1 MHPASFSDRNNPQRT
16 PEGTPPVVSHQWPRG
31 AAYLSMPGDVGN
43 MKATETKPSE
53 NLNIVI
59 VGHVDHGKSTLL
71 GRLYADTGS
80 LPDGK
85 LEKVQA
91 ICKQQG
97 KEFEYAFLFDAFLEE
112 QEQGITIDTART
124 FFMWKGRQY
133 IIIDAPGHK
142 EFLKNMISGAARAEA
157 ALLLI
162 DALEGVKEQSKKH
175 GYLLSL
181 LGVRQFAV
189 VVNKM
194 DLVGYRQD
202 VFDGIEKEYR
212 EFLGQ
217 FKAVPAQF
225 IPVSA
230 KLGDN
235 IANRSQAMSW
245 YSGPTVLDTLS
256 AFQKETAR
264 SEQPLRLS
272 VQDVYKFD
280 ARRIITGRI
289 TAGRLKVGDHLVFSP
304 SNKRANIRTV
314 EAFNIEP
321 QPTEGQAG
329 QSIGITLDEQIFVE
343 RGEIASHQEHLPS
356 VSTAFRANLFWLGKK
371 PLEKGRKYLLRV
383 ATKEVDCE
391 VASIHRI
398 IDTMD
403 LAQQQGSNSV
413 GKNQVAELTLRTK
426 APVAFDLSASFEATG
441 RFVLVDEYDIA
452 GGGIITELVHD
463 DQEFLREEARRRDFA
478 WVKGEVTVE
487 DRAQQYGHRA
497 AIVLIT
503 GGRHTGKSF
512 LARKLEGRLVADG
525 RHAYLLD
532 GENLRR
538 GLDADLSE
546 EERGQTTEMARRY
559 GEVAR
564 LLIDTGLIVV
574 STTNPFG
581 LAYREASEAIRTLVH
596 PAPVIAVHMSKIAEE
611 PPPNTDVVLTGPT
624 DFDAAT
630 ARILDELKRRG
641 VLAQAI
647 GAKPIFQ
654 YSI

>member
-1 MHPASFSDRNNPQRT
+1 M
-16 PEGTPPVVSHQWPRG
+16 GTAKS
-31 AAYLSMPGDVGN
+31 
-43 MKATETKPSE
+43 SE

-91 ICKQQG
+91 ICRQQG

-124 FFMWKGRQY
+124 FFMWKGRHY

-202 VFDGIEKEYR
+202 VFEGIEKEYR
-212 EFLGQ
+212 EFLAQ
-217 FKAVPAQF
+217 FGAVPERI

-230 KLGDN
+230 KMGDN
-235 IANRSQAMSW
+235 IANRSGTMPW
-245 YSGPTVLDTLS
+245 YQGPTVLDTLS
-256 AFQKETAR
+256 LFKKETAR
-264 SEQPLRLS
+264 SEQPLRFP

-280 ARRIITGRI
+280 ARRIIAGRI
-289 TAGRLKVGDHLVFSP
+289 TAGRLKIGDHLVFSP
-304 SNKRANIRTV
+304 SNKRANIRSI
-314 EAFNIEP
+314 EAFNVEP
-321 QPTEGQAG
+321 VLTGAEAG
-329 QSIGITLDEQIFVE
+329 QSVGITLDEQIFVE
-343 RGEIASHQEHLPS
+343 RGEVATHQEQLPL
-356 VSTAFRANLFWLGKK
+356 VSTAFKANLFWLGKQ
-371 PLEKGRKYLLRV
+371 PLEQGRRYLLRV
-383 ATKEVDCE
+383 ATREVECE
-391 VASIHRI
+391 VAAIHRI

-403 LAQQQGSNSV
+403 LNQQSGSNKV
-413 GKNQVAELTLRTK
+413 ARNQVGELTLRTK

-441 RFVLVDEYDIA
+441 RFVLVDDYDIA
-452 GGGIITELVHD
+452 GGGIVTEMIRD

-478 WVKGEVTVE
+478 WVKGEVGIE
-487 DRAQQYGHRA
+487 ERAQQYGHRA

-512 LARKLEGRLVADG
+512 LAKKLEARLVADG

-538 GLDADLSE
+538 GLDADLAE
-546 EERGQTTEMARRY
+546 GERSQTMEMARRY

-564 LLIDTGLIVV
+564 LLADTGLIVV

-581 LAYREASEAIRTLVH
+581 MAYAEAAQAIRTLVH
-596 PAPVIAVHMSKIAEE
+596 PTPVISIQMSTLSDEAST
-611 PPPNTDVVLTGPT
+611 NADLVFTGPA

-630 ARILDELKRRG
+630 KSILDELRRRG

-647 GAKPIFQ
+647 GAKPTFQ

>member
-1 MHPASFSDRNNPQRT
+1 MSAT
-16 PEGTPPVVSHQWPRG
+16 AVS
-31 AAYLSMPGDVGN
+31 A
-43 MKATETKPSE
+43 KPSE

-91 ICKQQG
+91 ICRQQG

-124 FFMWKGRQY
+124 FFIWKGRQY

-202 VFDGIEKEYR
+202 VFEGIEKEYR
-212 EFLGQ
+212 DFLGQ
-217 FKAVPAQF
+217 FGAVPERI

-235 IANRSQAMSW
+235 IANRSQAMAW

-256 AFQKETAR
+256 LFKKETAR
-264 SEQPLRLS
+264 SEQPLRLPI
-272 VQDVYKFD
+272 QDVYKFD

-289 TAGRLKVGDHLVFSP
+289 TAGRLKIGDHLVFSP
-304 SNKRANIRTV
+304 SNKRANIRSV

-321 QPTEGQAG
+321 SPTGGEAG

-343 RGEIASHQEHLPS
+343 RGEIATHQAQLPL
-356 VSTAFRANLFWLGKK
+356 VSTAFRANLFWLGRR
-371 PLEKGRKYLLRV
+371 PLEKGRRYLLRV
-383 ATKEVDCE
+383 ATREVDCE
-391 VASIHRI
+391 VAAIHRI

-403 LAQQQGSNSV
+403 LNQQQGSSAV
-413 GKNQVAELTLRTK
+413 ARNQVAELTLRTK
-426 APVAFDLSASFEATG
+426 APVAFDLSSSFEATG

-452 GGGIITELVHD
+452 GGGIVTELVHD

-478 WVKGEVTVE
+478 WVKGEVGIE
-487 DRAQQYGHRA
+487 ERAQQYGHRA
-497 AIVLIT
+497 AIVLVT

-512 LARKLEGRLVADG
+512 LAKKLEARLVADG

-538 GLDADLSE
+538 GLDADLSDG
-546 EERGQTTEMARRY
+546 ERGQTTEMARRY

-564 LLIDTGLIVV
+564 LLADTGLIVV

-581 LAYREASEAIRTLVH
+581 MAYIEAAQAIRTLVH
-596 PAPVIAVHMSKIAEE
+596 PTPVIAVHMSKVPEE
-611 PPPNTDVVLTGPT
+611 APPNTDIVLSGPA

-630 ARILDELKRRG
+630 RRILEELKRRG

-647 GAKPIFQ
+647 GAKPTFQ

>member
-1 MHPASFSDRNNPQRT
+1 MTTTH
-16 PEGTPPVVSHQWPRG
+16 
-31 AAYLSMPGDVGN
+31 
-43 MKATETKPSE
+43 TKPSE

-217 FKAVPAQF
+217 FKAVPSQF

-235 IANRSQAMSW
+235 IANRSEQMPW
-245 YSGPTVLDTLS
+245 YTGSTVLETLGG
-256 AFQKETAR
+256 FQKEAAR
-264 SEQPLRLS
+264 SEQPLPMP

-289 TAGRLKVGDHLVFSP
+289 AAGRLKVGDHLVFSP

-329 QSIGITLDEQIFVE
+329 QSIGVTLDEQIFVE
-343 RGEIASHQEHLPS
+343 RGEIASHQDQLPA
-356 VSTAFRANLFWLGKK
+356 VSTAFRANLFWLGKR
-371 PLEKGRKYLLRV
+371 PLEKERKYLLRV

-403 LAQQQGSNSV
+403 LAQQQGSNTV
-413 GKNQVAELTLRTK
+413 NKNQVAELTLRTK

-463 DQEFLREEARRRDFA
+463 DQEFLREEARQRDFA

-497 AIVLIT
+497 AVVLIT

-564 LLIDTGLIVV
+564 LLTDTGLIVV

-581 LAYREASEAIRTLVH
+581 LAYREASQAIRTLVN
-596 PAPVIAVHMSKIAEE
+596 PAPVIAVHMSKTEE
-611 PPPNTDVVLTGPT
+611 ELPPNTDVVLTGPT

-647 GAKPIFQ
+647 GAKPVFQ

>member
-1 MHPASFSDRNNPQRT
+1 MTTTKQ
-16 PEGTPPVVSHQWPRG
+16 V
-31 AAYLSMPGDVGN
+31 
-43 MKATETKPSE
+43 ATVTKPNE
-53 NLNIVI
+53 TMNIVI

-91 ICKQQG
+91 ICRQQG

-124 FFMWKGRQY
+124 FFTWKGRQY

-202 VFDGIEKEYR
+202 VFEGIEKEYR
-212 EFLGQ
+212 EFLSQ
-217 FKAVPAQF
+217 FKSVPERI

-235 IANRSQAMSW
+235 IVGRSENMPW
-245 YSGPTVLDTLS
+245 YGGLTVLDMLS
-256 AFQKETAR
+256 LFQKER
-264 SEQPLRLS
+264 VQSEQPLRLP

-280 ARRIITGRI
+280 ARRIIAGRI
-289 TAGRLKVGDHLVFSP
+289 ASGRLKVGDQLVFSP
-304 SNKRANIRTV
+304 SNKRANVQSV
-314 EAFNIEP
+314 EAFNVEP
-321 QPTEGQAG
+321 APTEARAG
-329 QSIGITLDEQIFVE
+329 QSVGITLDEQIFVE
-343 RGEIASHQEHLPS
+343 RGEIATHQGNLPL
-356 VSTAFRANLFWLGKK
+356 VSTAFRANLFWLGRR
-371 PLEKGRKYLLRV
+371 PLERERKYILRV
-383 ATKEVDCE
+383 ATKEDECE
-391 VASIHRI
+391 VATIHRI

-403 LAQQQGSNSV
+403 LNQQQGGESV

-426 APVAFDLSASFEATG
+426 APVAFDLSATFEGTG

-452 GGGIITELVHD
+452 GGGIVTEMVRD

-478 WVKGEVTVE
+478 WV
-487 DRAQQYGHRA
+487 
-497 AIVLIT
+497 T

-512 LARKLEGRLVADG
+512 LARKLESRLVADG

-546 EERGQTTEMARRY
+546 TARGQTTEMVRRY

-564 LLIDTGLIVV
+564 LLIDTGVIVV

-581 LAYREASEAIRTLVH
+581 ISYAEAAQAIRTLVH
-596 PAPVIAVHMSKIAEE
+596 PAPVIAVHMSKAPEE
-611 PPPNTDVVLTGPT
+611 PPPGTDISLSGPT

-630 ARILDELKRRG
+630 RQILDELKRRG

-647 GAKPIFQ
+647 GAKPTFQ

>member
-1 MHPASFSDRNNPQRT
+1 
-16 PEGTPPVVSHQWPRG
+16 
-31 AAYLSMPGDVGN
+31 
-43 MKATETKPSE
+43 
-53 NLNIVI
+53 LNIVI

-343 RGEIASHQEHLPS
+343 RGEMASHQEQLPS

-581 LAYREASEAIRTLVH
+581 MAYREASEAIRTLVH
-596 PAPVIAVHMSKIAEE
+596 PAPVIAVHMSKTAEE

-647 GAKPIFQ
+647 GAKPVFQ

>member
-1 MHPASFSDRNNPQRT
+1 
-16 PEGTPPVVSHQWPRG
+16 
-31 AAYLSMPGDVGN
+31 
-43 MKATETKPSE
+43 MKMTMTESKPSE

-157 ALLLI
+157 AILLI
-162 DALEGVKEQSKKH
+162 DALEGVKEQSRKH

-217 FKAVPAQF
+217 FKAVPSQF

-230 KLGDN
+230 KIGDN
-235 IANRSQAMSW
+235 IANRSATMSW
-245 YSGPTVLDTLS
+245 YSGLTVLETLS
-256 AFQKETAR
+256 VFNKETAR
-264 SEQPLRLS
+264 SEQPLRLP

-289 TAGRLKVGDHLVFSP
+289 AAGRLKVGDHLVFSP

-329 QSIGITLDEQIFVE
+329 QSIGVTLDEQIFVE

-356 VSTAFRANLFWLGKK
+356 VSTAFRANLFWLGKR

-403 LAQQQGSNSV
+403 LAQQQGSSTIS
-413 GKNQVAELTLRTK
+413 KNQVAELTLRTK
-426 APVAFDLSASFEATG
+426 TPIAFDLSASFEATG

-478 WVKGEVTVE
+478 WVEGEVTIE

-497 AIVLIT
+497 AVVLIT

-512 LARKLEGRLVADG
+512 LARKLEGHLVADG

-564 LLIDTGLIVV
+564 LLTDTGLIVV

-581 LAYREASEAIRTLVH
+581 LAYREASQAIRTLVH
-596 PAPVIAVHMSKIAEE
+596 PAPVIAVHMSKTEEE
-611 PPPNTDVVLTGPT
+611 PPPNTDVVLSGPT
-624 DFDAAT
+624 DFDSAT

>member
-1 MHPASFSDRNNPQRT
+1 MT
-16 PEGTPPVVSHQWPRG
+16 
-31 AAYLSMPGDVGN
+31 
-43 MKATETKPSE
+43 ATQTKPTE

-71 GRLYADTGS
+71 GRLYADTDS

-85 LEKVQA
+85 LEKVRA
-91 ICKQQG
+91 ICRQQG

-124 FFMWKGRQY
+124 FFNWNQRQY

-181 LGVRQFAV
+181 LGVKQVAV
-189 VVNKM
+189 IVNKM

-202 VFDGIEKEYR
+202 VFDAIEKEYR

-217 FKAVPAQF
+217 LKVVPERV

-235 IANRSQAMSW
+235 IATRSERMAW
-245 YSGPTVLDTLS
+245 YQGATVLEALGL
-256 AFQKETAR
+256 FKKETAR
-264 SEQPLRLS
+264 TEQPFRFP

-280 ARRIITGRI
+280 ARRIVAGRI
-289 TAGRLKVGDHLVFSP
+289 SAGKLKVGDKLIFSP
-304 SNKRANIRTV
+304 SNKTANVKSV
-314 EAFNIEP
+314 EAFNVEP
-321 QPTEGQAG
+321 LPVEALAG
-329 QSIGITLDEQIFVE
+329 QSVGITLDEQIFIE
-343 RGEIASHQEHLPS
+343 RGEIASHQDSIPL
-356 VSTAFRANLFWLGKK
+356 VSTAFRVNLFWLGRR
-371 PLEKGRKYLLRV
+371 PLEFDRKYLLRL
-383 ATKEVDCE
+383 ATREVDCE
-391 VASIHRI
+391 VAIIHRI
-398 IDTMD
+398 VDTAD
-403 LAQQQGSNSV
+403 LSQLHGGTLV
-413 GKNQVAELTLRTK
+413 GRNQVAELTLRTK
-426 APVAFDLSASFEATG
+426 SPIAFDCYSSFESTG

-463 DQEFLREEARRRDFA
+463 EQEFLRDEARRRDFA
-478 WVKGEVTVE
+478 WVKGEVSAE
-487 DRAQQYGHRA
+487 ARAQHYGHRA
-497 AIVLIT
+497 AVVLLT
-503 GGRHTGKSF
+503 GVVHTGKSF
-512 LARKLEGRLVADG
+512 LARKLESLLVAEG
-525 RHAYLLD
+525 RHAYLLE

-538 GLDADLSE
+538 GLDADLPE
-546 EERGQTTEMARRY
+546 TDTTGVPEMVRRY

-574 STTNPFG
+574 STTNAFG
-581 LAYREASEAIRTLVH
+581 SAHRQATQAIRTLVH
-596 PAPVIAVHMSKIAEE
+596 PAPVIAVHMSKADEE
-611 PPPNTDVVLTGPT
+611 PPPSTDLHFAGPK
-624 DFDAAT
+624 DFDAA
-630 ARILDELKRRG
+630 ARQIIEELKKKG
-641 VLAQAI
+641 VLAQAV
-647 GAKPIFQ
+647 GGQPTFQ

>member
-1 MHPASFSDRNNPQRT
+1 M
-16 PEGTPPVVSHQWPRG
+16 
-31 AAYLSMPGDVGN
+31 AATN
-43 MKATETKPSE
+43 TKPSD

-59 VGHVDHGKSTLL
+59 VGHLDHGKSTLL
-71 GRLYADTGS
+71 GRPYADTGS

-91 ICKQQG
+91 ICRQQG

-124 FFMWKGRQY
+124 FFGWKGRHY

-142 EFLKNMISGAARAEA
+142 EFLKNMISGAARAEG

-212 EFLGQ
+212 EFLEQ
-217 FKAVPAQF
+217 FKAVPQQI

-235 IANRSQAMSW
+235 IANQSVQMPW
-245 YSGPTVLDTLS
+245 YSGPTVLDALS
-256 AFQKETAR
+256 AFEKEPGR
-264 SEQPLRLS
+264 SEQPLRLP

-280 ARRIITGRI
+280 ARRIIAGRV
-289 TAGRLKVGDHLVFSP
+289 TAGRLKVGDTLVFSP
-304 SNKRANIRTV
+304 SNKRATV
-314 EAFNIEP
+314 KSIEAFNIDPPPVESH
-321 QPTEGQAG
+321 AG
-329 QSIGITLDEQIFVE
+329 QSVGVTLDEQIFVE
-343 RGEIASHQEHLPS
+343 RGEVASHQEQLPL
-356 VSTAFRANLFWLGKK
+356 VSTAFRANVFWLGRK
-371 PLEKGRKYLLRV
+371 PLERGRRYQLRV
-383 ATKEVDCE
+383 ATREVDCE
-391 VASIHRI
+391 VATIHRI

-403 LAQQQGSNSV
+403 LAQQQGSSEVNR
-413 GKNQVAELTLRTK
+413 NQVAELTIRAKT
-426 APVAFDLSASFEATG
+426 PVAFDLSASFESTG

-452 GGGIITELVHD
+452 GGGIVTELLHD
-463 DQEFLREEARRRDFA
+463 DQEFLREEARQRDFA
-478 WVKGEVTVE
+478 WVKGKVGVE

-497 AIVLIT
+497 AIVLVT

-512 LARKLEGRLVADG
+512 RARTMEARLVADG

-546 EERGQTTEMARRY
+546 GERGQAAEMARRY

-564 LLIDTGLIVV
+564 LLVDTGLIVV

-581 LAYREASEAIRTLVH
+581 MAYVEAAQAIRTLVH
-596 PAPVIAVHMSKIAEE
+596 PVPVIAIHMSKAPEEVPPHTDIA
-611 PPPNTDVVLTGPT
+611 LSGPT

-630 ARILDELKRRG
+630 RRILEELKRRG

-647 GAKPIFQ
+647 GAKPTFQ

>member
-1 MHPASFSDRNNPQRT
+1 MTTKSEASR
-16 PEGTPPVVSHQWPRG
+16 
-31 AAYLSMPGDVGN
+31 A
-43 MKATETKPSE
+43 TKPDE
-53 NLNIVI
+53 TMNIVI

-91 ICKQQG
+91 ICRQQG

-124 FFMWKGRQY
+124 FFIWKGRQY

-202 VFDGIEKEYR
+202 VFEGIEKEYR
-212 EFLGQ
+212 EFLAQ
-217 FKAVPAQF
+217 FKAVPSQF

-235 IANRSQAMSW
+235 IVGRSEKLGW
-245 YSGPTVLDTLS
+245 YRGPTVLDTLS
-256 AFQKETAR
+256 AFRKETAR
-264 SEQPLRLS
+264 SEQPLRFP

-280 ARRIITGRI
+280 ARRIIAGRI
-289 TAGRLKVGDHLVFSP
+289 TAGRLKVGDQLVFSP
-304 SNKRANIRTV
+304 SNKRANIKSV
-314 EAFNIEP
+314 EAFNIDP
-321 QPTEGQAG
+321 PPTQGEAG

-343 RGEIASHQEHLPS
+343 RGEIATHPTHLPL
-356 VSTAFRANLFWLGKK
+356 VSTAFRANLFWLGKR
-371 PLEKGRKYLLRV
+371 PLEKGRKYQLRV
-383 ATKEVDCE
+383 ATKEIDCE
-391 VASIHRI
+391 VAAIHRI

-403 LAQQQGSNSV
+403 LAQQQGSHAV
-413 GKNQVAELTLRTK
+413 AKNQVAELTLRTK

-441 RFVLVDEYDIA
+441 RFVLVDDYDIA

-478 WVKGEVTVE
+478 WVKGEVSME
-487 DRAQQYGHRA
+487 DRAMQYGHRA
-497 AIVLIT
+497 AVVLFT

-512 LARKLEGRLVADG
+512 LARKLEARLVADG

-546 EERGQTTEMARRY
+546 DERGQSAEMARRY

-581 LAYREASEAIRTLVH
+581 LAYREAVQAIRTLVH
-596 PAPVIAVHMSKIAEE
+596 PAPVIAVHMSKTDEE
-611 PPPNTDVVLTGPT
+611 PPPNTDVVLVGPT

-630 ARILDELKRRG
+630 QRIMDELKRRG

-647 GAKPIFQ
+647 GAKPTFQ

>member
-1 MHPASFSDRNNPQRT
+1 M
-16 PEGTPPVVSHQWPRG
+16 GTAKS
-31 AAYLSMPGDVGN
+31 
-43 MKATETKPSE
+43 SE

-91 ICKQQG
+91 ICRQQG

-124 FFMWKGRQY
+124 FFMWKGRHY

-202 VFDGIEKEYR
+202 VFEGIEKEYR
-212 EFLGQ
+212 EFLAQ
-217 FKAVPAQF
+217 FGAVPERI

-230 KLGDN
+230 KMGDN
-235 IANRSQAMSW
+235 IANRSGTMPW
-245 YSGPTVLDTLS
+245 YQGPTVLDTLS
-256 AFQKETAR
+256 LFKKETAR
-264 SEQPLRLS
+264 SEQPLRFP

-280 ARRIITGRI
+280 ARRIIAGRI
-289 TAGRLKVGDHLVFSP
+289 TAGRLKIGDHLVFSP
-304 SNKRANIRTV
+304 SNKRANIRSI
-314 EAFNIEP
+314 EAFNVEP
-321 QPTEGQAG
+321 VLTGAEAG
-329 QSIGITLDEQIFVE
+329 QSVGITLDEQIFVE
-343 RGEIASHQEHLPS
+343 RGEVATHQEQLPL
-356 VSTAFRANLFWLGKK
+356 VSTAFKANLFWLGKQ
-371 PLEKGRKYLLRV
+371 PLEQGRRYLLRV
-383 ATKEVDCE
+383 ATREVECE
-391 VASIHRI
+391 VAAIHRI

-403 LAQQQGSNSV
+403 LNQQSGSNKV
-413 GKNQVAELTLRTK
+413 ARNQVGELTLRTK

-441 RFVLVDEYDIA
+441 RFVLVDDYDIA
-452 GGGIITELVHD
+452 GGGIVTEMISD

-478 WVKGEVTVE
+478 WVKGEVGIE
-487 DRAQQYGHRA
+487 ERAQQYGHRA

-512 LARKLEGRLVADG
+512 LAKKLEARLVADG

-538 GLDADLSE
+538 GLDADLAE
-546 EERGQTTEMARRY
+546 GERSQTMEMARRY

-564 LLIDTGLIVV
+564 LLADTGLIVV

-581 LAYREASEAIRTLVH
+581 MAYAEAAQAIRTLVH
-596 PAPVIAVHMSKIAEE
+596 PTPVISIQMSTLSDEAST
-611 PPPNTDVVLTGPT
+611 NADLVFTGPA

-630 ARILDELKRRG
+630 KSILDELKRRG

-647 GAKPIFQ
+647 GAKPTFQ

>member
-1 MHPASFSDRNNPQRT
+1 MT
-16 PEGTPPVVSHQWPRG
+16 SHAGP
-31 AAYLSMPGDVGN
+31 
-43 MKATETKPSE
+43 TKPSE

-91 ICKQQG
+91 ICRQQG

-181 LGVRQFAV
+181 LGVRQFSV
-189 VVNKM
+189 IVNKM

-202 VFDGIEKEYR
+202 VFEGIEKEYR
-212 EFLGQ
+212 EFLGH
-217 FKAVPAQF
+217 FGAVPERI

-235 IANRSQAMSW
+235 IANRSKAMPW
-245 YSGPTVLDTLS
+245 YKGPTVLDTLS
-256 AFQKETAR
+256 LFKKETAR
-264 SEQPLRLS
+264 SEQPLRFP

-280 ARRIITGRI
+280 ARRIIAGRVA
-289 TAGRLKVGDHLVFSP
+289 AGRLKIGDHLVFSP
-304 SNKRANIRTV
+304 SNKRANIRSV

-321 QPTEGQAG
+321 VPTGAEAG
-329 QSIGITLDEQIFVE
+329 QSIGVTLDEQIFVE
-343 RGEIASHQEHLPS
+343 RGELATHQEHLPL
-356 VSTAFRANLFWLGKK
+356 VSTAFRANLFWLGRR

-391 VASIHRI
+391 VAAIHRI

-403 LAQQQGSNSV
+403 LNQQQGGTSV
-413 GKNQVAELTLRTK
+413 GRNQVAELTLRTK
-426 APVAFDLSASFEATG
+426 TPVAFDLSASFEVTG
-441 RFVLVDEYDIA
+441 RFVLVDDYDIA
-452 GGGIITELVHD
+452 GGGIVTELVHD

-478 WVKGEVTVE
+478 WVKGEVGIE
-487 DRAQQYGHRA
+487 ERAQQYGHRA

-512 LARKLEGRLVADG
+512 LAKKLESRLVADG

-546 EERGQTTEMARRY
+546 KEKSQTSEMARRY

-564 LLIDTGLIVV
+564 LLVDTGLIVV

-581 LAYREASEAIRTLVH
+581 LDYVEAAQAIRTLVH
-596 PAPVIAVHMSKIAEE
+596 PTPVISVHMSKTPEE
-611 PPPNTDVVLTGPT
+611 APPNADIVLSGPA
-624 DFDAAT
+624 DFDDAT
-630 ARILDELKRRG
+630 RRILDELKRRG

-647 GAKPIFQ
+647 GAKPTFQ

>member
-1 MHPASFSDRNNPQRT
+1 MNQSNN
-16 PEGTPPVVSHQWPRG
+16 
-31 AAYLSMPGDVGN
+31 
-43 MKATETKPSE
+43 KPSE
-53 NLNIVI
+53 SLNIVI

-85 LEKVQA
+85 LEKVRA
-91 ICKQQG
+91 ICQQQG

-124 FFMWKGRQY
+124 FFTWKGRHY

-162 DALEGVKEQSKKH
+162 DALEGVKEQSRKH

-189 VVNKM
+189 IVNKM

-202 VFDGIEKEYR
+202 VFESIEKEYR

-217 FKAVPAQF
+217 FKAVPERI

-230 KLGDN
+230 KVGDN
-235 IANRSQAMSW
+235 IVSRSEKMPW

-256 AFQKETAR
+256 LFQKETAR
-264 SEQPLRLS
+264 SEKPLRLP

-280 ARRIITGRI
+280 ARRIIAGRI
-289 TAGRLKVGDHLVFSP
+289 AAGRLKVGDHLVFSP
-304 SNKRANIRTV
+304 SNKRASIKSV

-321 QPTEGQAG
+321 SPTEAHAG
-329 QSIGITLDEQIFVE
+329 QSVGITLDEQIFVE
-343 RGEIASHQEHLPS
+343 RGEMATHQGELPL
-356 VSTAFRANLFWLGKK
+356 VSTAFRANLFWLGRR
-371 PLEKGRKYLLRV
+371 PLERGRKYILRV

-391 VASIHRI
+391 VATIHRI

-403 LAQQQGSNSV
+403 LNQQQGGGSV

-426 APVAFDLSASFEATG
+426 APVAFDLSSSFETTG

-452 GGGIITELVHD
+452 GGGIVTEMVRD

-478 WVKGEVTVE
+478 WVKGEVGIE
-487 DRAQQYGHRA
+487 ERAQQFGHRA
-497 AIVLIT
+497 AVVLVT

-512 LARKLEGRLVADG
+512 LARTLEARLVADG

-546 EERGQTTEMARRY
+546 TERSQTTEMARRY

-581 LAYREASEAIRTLVH
+581 LAYAEAAQAIRTLVH
-596 PAPVIAVHMSKIAEE
+596 PAPVIAVHMSKAPEE
-611 PPPNTDVVLTGPT
+611 PPPGTDIALSGPA

-630 ARILDELKRRG
+630 RQILDELKRRG

-647 GAKPIFQ
+647 GAKPTFQ

>member
-1 MHPASFSDRNNPQRT
+1 MTT
-16 PEGTPPVVSHQWPRG
+16 P
-31 AAYLSMPGDVGN
+31 N
-43 MKATETKPSE
+43 TKPSE

-71 GRLYADTGS
+71 GRLYADTDS

-91 ICKQQG
+91 ICRQQG

-217 FKAVPAQF
+217 FKAVPTQF

-235 IANRSQAMSW
+235 IAHRSEQMSW
-245 YSGPTVLDTLS
+245 YSGPTVLDTLG
-256 AFQKETAR
+256 AFSKEAAR
-264 SEQPLRLS
+264 SEQPLRLP

-289 TAGRLKVGDHLVFSP
+289 TAGRVKVGDHLVFSP

-329 QSIGITLDEQIFVE
+329 QSIGVTLDEQIFVE
-343 RGEIASHQEHLPS
+343 RGEIASHQEQLPQ
-356 VSTAFRANLFWLGKK
+356 VSTAFRANLFWLGKR

-403 LAQQQGSNSV
+403 LAQQQGSHTV

-426 APVAFDLSASFEATG
+426 TPVAFDLSASFEATG

-497 AIVLIT
+497 AVVLIT

-546 EERGQTTEMARRY
+546 EERGQTAEMARRY

-564 LLIDTGLIVV
+564 LLTDTGLIVV

-581 LAYREASEAIRTLVH
+581 LAYQEASEAIRTLVH
-596 PAPVIAVHMSKIAEE
+596 PAPVIAVHMSKTDEE
-611 PPPNTDVVLTGPT
+611 LPPNTDVVLVGPT
-624 DFDAAT
+624 DFDIAT
-630 ARILDELKRRG
+630 ARILEELKRRG

-647 GAKPIFQ
+647 GAKPVFQ

>member
-1 MHPASFSDRNNPQRT
+1 MT
-16 PEGTPPVVSHQWPRG
+16 MTEIKPP
-31 AAYLSMPGDVGN
+31 
-43 MKATETKPSE
+43 E

-124 FFMWKGRQY
+124 FFMWRGRQY

-217 FKAVPAQF
+217 FKAVPSQF

-235 IANRSQAMSW
+235 IANRSATMSW
-245 YSGPTVLDTLS
+245 YSGPTVLDTLG
-256 AFQKETAR
+256 AFSKEAAR

-329 QSIGITLDEQIFVE
+329 QSIGVTLDEQIFVE

-356 VSTAFRANLFWLGKK
+356 VSTAFRANLFWLGKR

-391 VASIHRI
+391 VALIHRI

-403 LAQQQGSNSV
+403 LAQQQGSSTVN
-413 GKNQVAELTLRTK
+413 KNQVAELTLRTK

-497 AIVLIT
+497 AVVLIT

-546 EERGQTTEMARRY
+546 EERGQSTEMARRY

-564 LLIDTGLIVV
+564 LLTDTGLIVV

-581 LAYREASEAIRTLVH
+581 LAYREASQAIRTLVH
-596 PAPVIAVHMSKIAEE
+596 PAPVIAVHMSKTEEE
-611 PPPNTDVVLTGPT
+611 PPPNTDVVLSGPT

>member
-1 MHPASFSDRNNPQRT
+1 MKMTMSKIK
-16 PEGTPPVVSHQWPRG
+16 PP
-31 AAYLSMPGDVGN
+31 
-43 MKATETKPSE
+43 E

-217 FKAVPAQF
+217 FKAVPSQF

-235 IANRSQAMSW
+235 IANRSTTMSW
-245 YSGPTVLDTLS
+245 YSGPTVLDTLG
-256 AFQKETAR
+256 AFSKEAAR
-264 SEQPLRLS
+264 AEQPLRLS

-329 QSIGITLDEQIFVE
+329 QSIGVTLDEQIFVE
-343 RGEIASHQEHLPS
+343 RGEIASHHEHLPS
-356 VSTAFRANLFWLGKK
+356 VSTAFRANLFWLGKR

-391 VASIHRI
+391 VALIHRI

-403 LAQQQGSNSV
+403 LAQQQGSSTVN
-413 GKNQVAELTLRTK
+413 KNQVAELTLRTK
-426 APVAFDLSASFEATG
+426 APIAFDLSASFEATG

-497 AIVLIT
+497 AVVLIT
-503 GGRHTGKSF
+503 GGRHAGKSF

-546 EERGQTTEMARRY
+546 EERGQSTEMARRY

-564 LLIDTGLIVV
+564 LLTDTGLIVV

-581 LAYREASEAIRTLVH
+581 LAYREASQAIRTLVH
-596 PAPVIAVHMSKIAEE
+596 PAPVIAVYMSKTEE
-611 PPPNTDVVLTGPT
+611 APPPNTDVVLSGPT

>member
-1 MHPASFSDRNNPQRT
+1 MTN
-16 PEGTPPVVSHQWPRG
+16 
-31 AAYLSMPGDVGN
+31 
-43 MKATETKPSE
+43 TKPSE

-91 ICKQQG
+91 ICRQQG

-202 VFDGIEKEYR
+202 VFEGIEKEYR

-217 FKAVPAQF
+217 FKAVPSQF

-235 IANRSQAMSW
+235 IANRSGQMSW
-245 YSGPTVLDTLS
+245 YSGPTVLETLS
-256 AFQKETAR
+256 AFQKEAAR
-264 SEQPLRLS
+264 SEQPLRLP

-289 TAGRLKVGDHLVFSP
+289 AAGRLKVGDHLIFSP
-304 SNKRANIRTV
+304 SNKRATIRTV

-329 QSIGITLDEQIFVE
+329 QSIGVTLDEQIFVE
-343 RGEIASHQEHLPS
+343 RGEVASLQAHLPL
-356 VSTAFRANLFWLGKK
+356 VSTAFRANLFWLGKR

-403 LAQQQGSNSV
+403 LAQQQGSSTIN
-413 GKNQVAELTLRTK
+413 KNQVAELTLRTK

-497 AIVLIT
+497 AVVLIT

-546 EERGQTTEMARRY
+546 EERGQTAEMARRY

-564 LLIDTGLIVV
+564 LLTDTGLIVV

-581 LAYREASEAIRTLVH
+581 LAFREASQAIRTLVH
-596 PAPVIAVHMSKIAEE
+596 PAPVIAVHMSKSEEE
-611 PPPNTDVVLTGPT
+611 PPPNTDVVLSGPT

-630 ARILDELKRRG
+630 ARILEELKRRG

>member
-1 MHPASFSDRNNPQRT
+1 MSSTA
-16 PEGTPPVVSHQWPRG
+16 VS
-31 AAYLSMPGDVGN
+31 AKS
-43 MKATETKPSE
+43 SE

-124 FFMWKGRQY
+124 FFIWKGRQY

-217 FKAVPAQF
+217 FGAVPERI

-235 IANRSQAMSW
+235 IANRSQSMPW
-245 YSGPTVLDTLS
+245 YNGPTVLDTLS
-256 AFQKETAR
+256 LFKKEIAR

-280 ARRIITGRI
+280 ARRIIAGRI
-289 TAGRLKVGDHLVFSP
+289 AAGRLKIGDHIVFSP
-304 SNKRANIRTV
+304 SNKRANIRSV
-314 EAFNIEP
+314 EAFNVEP
-321 QPTEGQAG
+321 VPTGAEAG
-329 QSIGITLDEQIFVE
+329 QSVGITLDEQIFVE
-343 RGEIASHQEHLPS
+343 RGEIASHQEQLPL
-356 VSTAFRANLFWLGKK
+356 VSTAIRANLFWLGRR
-371 PLEKGRKYLLRV
+371 PLEKGRKYVLRV

-391 VASIHRI
+391 VAAIHRI

-403 LAQQQGSNSV
+403 LNQQQGSASV
-413 GKNQVAELTLRTK
+413 GRNQVAELTIRTK
-426 APVAFDLSASFEATG
+426 SPVAFDLSSSFETTG

-452 GGGIITELVHD
+452 GGGIVTEMVHD

-478 WVKGEVTVE
+478 WVKGEVGIE
-487 DRAQQYGHRA
+487 ERAQQYGHRA
-497 AIVLIT
+497 AIVLVT

-512 LARKLEGRLVADG
+512 LAKKLEAQLVADG

-538 GLDADLSE
+538 GLDADLTES
-546 EERGQTTEMARRY
+546 ERGQTTEMARRY

-581 LAYREASEAIRTLVH
+581 MGYIEAVQAIRTLVH
-596 PAPVIAVHMSKIAEE
+596 PAPVIAVHMSKAPEE
-611 PPPNTDVVLTGPT
+611 VPPNTDIVLSGPS

-630 ARILDELKRRG
+630 RRILEELKRRG

-647 GAKPIFQ
+647 GAKPTFQ

>member
-1 MHPASFSDRNNPQRT
+1 MTTTNN
-16 PEGTPPVVSHQWPRG
+16 
-31 AAYLSMPGDVGN
+31 
-43 MKATETKPSE
+43 KPSE

-212 EFLGQ
+212 DFLGQ
-217 FKAVPAQF
+217 FKAVPSQF

-235 IANRSQAMSW
+235 IANRSAQMAW
-245 YSGPTVLDTLS
+245 YTGPTVLETLG
-256 AFQKETAR
+256 AFRKETAR
-264 SEQPLRLS
+264 SEQPLRLP

-289 TAGRLKVGDHLVFSP
+289 AAGRLKVGDRLVFSP
-304 SNKRANIRTV
+304 SNKSANIRTV
-314 EAFNIEP
+314 EAFNIDP

-329 QSIGITLDEQIFVE
+329 QSIGVTLDEQIFVE
-343 RGEIASHQEHLPS
+343 RGEVASHQTHLPL
-356 VSTAFRANLFWLGKK
+356 VSTAFRANLFWLGKR

-391 VASIHRI
+391 VAAIHRI

-403 LAQQQGSNSV
+403 LAQQQGSNTIS
-413 GKNQVAELTLRTK
+413 KNQVAELTLRTK

-452 GGGIITELVHD
+452 GGGIITEQVHD

-497 AIVLIT
+497 AVVLIT

-538 GLDADLSE
+538 GLDADLGE
-546 EERGQTTEMARRY
+546 KERGQTMEMARRY

-564 LLIDTGLIVV
+564 LLMDTGLIVV

-596 PAPVIAVHMSKIAEE
+596 PVPVIAVHMSNTAEE
-611 PPPNTDVVLTGPT
+611 PPPNTDVVLNGPT

-630 ARILDELKRRG
+630 TRILDELKRRG

>member
-1 MHPASFSDRNNPQRT
+1 MT
-16 PEGTPPVVSHQWPRG
+16 I
-31 AAYLSMPGDVGN
+31 
-43 MKATETKPSE
+43 TETKPSE

-124 FFMWKGRQY
+124 FFIWKGRQY

-217 FKAVPAQF
+217 FKAVPSHF

-235 IANRSQAMSW
+235 IANRSATMSW
-245 YSGPTVLDTLS
+245 YNGPTVLEALS
-256 AFQKETAR
+256 TFRKEAAR
-264 SEQPLRLS
+264 SEQPLRLP

-289 TAGRLKVGDHLVFSP
+289 AAGRLKVGDHLVFSP

-329 QSIGITLDEQIFVE
+329 QSIGVTLDEQIFVE
-343 RGEIASHQEHLPS
+343 RGEIASLQDSLPQ
-356 VSTAFRANLFWLGKK
+356 VSTAFRANLFWLGKR
-371 PLEKGRKYLLRV
+371 PLEKERKYILRV

-403 LAQQQGSNSV
+403 LAQQQGSSAVN
-413 GKNQVAELTLRTK
+413 KNQVAELTLRTK
-426 APVAFDLSASFEATG
+426 APIAFDLSASFEATG

-497 AIVLIT
+497 AVVLIT

-512 LARKLEGRLVADG
+512 LARTLEGRLVADG

-546 EERGQTTEMARRY
+546 TERGQTTEMARRY

-564 LLIDTGLIVV
+564 LLTDTGLIVV

-596 PAPVIAVHMSKIAEE
+596 PAPVVAVHMSKTEEE
-611 PPPNTDVVLTGPT
+611 PPPNTDVVLSGPT

-647 GAKPIFQ
+647 GAKPVFQ

>member
-1 MHPASFSDRNNPQRT
+1 MT
-16 PEGTPPVVSHQWPRG
+16 PT
-31 AAYLSMPGDVGN
+31 D
-43 MKATETKPSE
+43 TKPSE

-217 FKAVPAQF
+217 FKAVPSQF

-235 IANRSQAMSW
+235 IANRSATMSW
-245 YSGPTVLDTLS
+245 YSGPTVLETLGG
-256 AFQKETAR
+256 FGKEAAR
-264 SEQPLRLS
+264 SEQPLRLP

-289 TAGRLKVGDHLVFSP
+289 TAGRLKIGDHLVFSP

-314 EAFNIEP
+314 EAFNVEP

-329 QSIGITLDEQIFVE
+329 QSIGVTLDEQIFVE
-343 RGEIASHQEHLPS
+343 RGEIASRQDALPQ
-356 VSTAFRANLFWLGKK
+356 VSTAFRANVFWLGKR
-371 PLEKGRKYLLRV
+371 PLEKGRKYFLRV

-403 LAQQQGSNSV
+403 LTQQQGSGAVS
-413 GKNQVAELTLRTK
+413 KNQVAELTLRTK
-426 APVAFDLSASFEATG
+426 APIAFDLSASFEATG

-497 AIVLIT
+497 AVVLIT

-538 GLDADLSE
+538 GLDADLTE
-546 EERGQTTEMARRY
+546 EERGQTTEMTRRY

-564 LLIDTGLIVV
+564 LLTDTGLIVV

-596 PAPVIAVHMSKIAEE
+596 PAPVVAVHMSKIEEE
-611 PPPNTDVVLTGPT
+611 PPPNTDVVLAGPT

-630 ARILDELKRRG
+630 ARVLDELKRRG

-647 GAKPIFQ
+647 GAKPVFQ

>member
-1 MHPASFSDRNNPQRT
+1 MSTAKS
-16 PEGTPPVVSHQWPRG
+16 
-31 AAYLSMPGDVGN
+31 
-43 MKATETKPSE
+43 SE

-91 ICKQQG
+91 ICRQQG

-202 VFDGIEKEYR
+202 VFEGIEKEYR

-217 FKAVPAQF
+217 FGAVPERI

-235 IANRSQAMSW
+235 IANRSQAMPW
-245 YSGPTVLDTLS
+245 YQGPTVLDTLS
-256 AFQKETAR
+256 LFEKETAR
-264 SEQPLRLS
+264 SEQPLRFP

-280 ARRIITGRI
+280 ARRIIAGRI

-304 SNKRANIRTV
+304 SNKRANIRSI
-314 EAFNIEP
+314 EAFNVEP
-321 QPTEGQAG
+321 VLTGAAAG
-329 QSIGITLDEQIFVE
+329 QSVGITLDEQIFVE
-343 RGEIASHQEHLPS
+343 RGEIATHQEQLPL
-356 VSTAFRANLFWLGKK
+356 VSTGFKANLFWLGKQ
-371 PLEKGRKYLLRV
+371 PLEQGRRYLLRV
-383 ATKEVDCE
+383 ATREVECE
-391 VASIHRI
+391 VAAIHRI

-403 LAQQQGSNSV
+403 LNQQQGSSRV
-413 GKNQVAELTLRTK
+413 TRNQVAELTLRIK

-441 RFVLVDEYDIA
+441 RFVLVDDYDIA
-452 GGGIITELVHD
+452 GGGIVTEMIKD

-478 WVKGEVTVE
+478 WVKGEVGIE
-487 DRAQQYGHRA
+487 ERAQQYGHRA

-512 LARKLEGRLVADG
+512 LAKKLEARLVADG

-538 GLDADLSE
+538 GLDADLADG
-546 EERGQTTEMARRY
+546 ERGQTMEMARRY

-564 LLIDTGLIVV
+564 LLADTGLIVV

-581 LAYREASEAIRTLVH
+581 MAYVEAAQAIRTLVH
-596 PAPVIAVHMSKIAEE
+596 PTPVISIQMNKLPDGASTNADLVFS
-611 PPPNTDVVLTGPT
+611 GPA

-630 ARILDELKRRG
+630 KCILEELKRRG

-647 GAKPIFQ
+647 GAKPTFQ

>member
-1 MHPASFSDRNNPQRT
+1 MNSTTVPS
-16 PEGTPPVVSHQWPRG
+16 
-31 AAYLSMPGDVGN
+31 
-43 MKATETKPSE
+43 KPSE
-53 NLNIVI
+53 SLNIVI

-91 ICKQQG
+91 ICRQQG

-124 FFMWKGRQY
+124 FFIWKGRQY

-189 VVNKM
+189 AVNKM

-202 VFDGIEKEYR
+202 VFEGIEKEYR

-217 FKAVPAQF
+217 FGAVPEQI

-235 IANRSQAMSW
+235 IANRSQAMAW
-245 YSGPTVLDTLS
+245 YKGPTVLHILS
-256 AFQKETAR
+256 LFKKETVR
-264 SEQPLRLS
+264 SEQPLRFP

-280 ARRIITGRI
+280 ARRILAGRI
-289 TAGRLKVGDHLVFSP
+289 AAGRLKIGDHLVFSP
-304 SNKRANIRTV
+304 SNKRANVRSI

-321 QPTEGQAG
+321 VPTAAEAG
-329 QSIGITLDEQIFVE
+329 HSVGITLDEQIFVE
-343 RGEIASHQEHLPS
+343 RGEIATHQDQLPL
-356 VSTAFRANLFWLGKK
+356 VSTGFKANLFWLGKR
-371 PLEKGRKYLLRV
+371 PLEKNRKYLLRV

-391 VASIHRI
+391 VAAIHRI

-403 LAQQQGSNSV
+403 LSQQQGSTAVNR
-413 GKNQVAELTLRTK
+413 NQVAELTLRTK
-426 APVAFDLSASFEATG
+426 TPVAFDLSSSFEATG
-441 RFVLVDEYDIA
+441 RFVLVDDYDIA
-452 GGGIITELVHD
+452 GGGIVTEMVRD

-478 WVKGEVTVE
+478 WVKGEVGIE
-487 DRAQQYGHRA
+487 ERAQQYGHRA

-512 LARKLEGRLVADG
+512 LAKTLEARLVADG

-546 EERGQTTEMARRY
+546 GERSQTTEMARRY

-564 LLIDTGLIVV
+564 LLADTGLIVV

-581 LAYREASEAIRTLVH
+581 MGYIEAAQAIRTLVH
-596 PAPVIAVHMSKIAEE
+596 PTPVISVHMSKAPEE
-611 PPPNTDVVLTGPT
+611 VLPNADIVLSGPA

-630 ARILDELKRRG
+630 KRILDELKRRG

-647 GAKPIFQ
+647 GAKPTFQ

>member
-1 MHPASFSDRNNPQRT
+1 M
-16 PEGTPPVVSHQWPRG
+16 
-31 AAYLSMPGDVGN
+31 SM
-43 MKATETKPSE
+43 TTTHTKPSE

-217 FKAVPAQF
+217 FKAVPSQF

-235 IANRSQAMSW
+235 IANRSEQMPW
-245 YSGPTVLDTLS
+245 YTGSTVLETLGG
-256 AFQKETAR
+256 FQKEAAR
-264 SEQPLRLS
+264 SEQPLRMP

-289 TAGRLKVGDHLVFSP
+289 AAGRLKVGDHLVFSP

-329 QSIGITLDEQIFVE
+329 QSIGVTLDEQIFVE
-343 RGEIASHQEHLPS
+343 RGEIASHQDHLPA
-356 VSTAFRANLFWLGKK
+356 VSTAFRANLFWLGKR
-371 PLEKGRKYLLRV
+371 PLEKERKYLLRV

-403 LAQQQGSNSV
+403 LAQQQGSNTV
-413 GKNQVAELTLRTK
+413 NKNQVAELTLRTK

-463 DQEFLREEARRRDFA
+463 DQEFLREEARQRDFA

-497 AIVLIT
+497 AVVLIT

-564 LLIDTGLIVV
+564 LLTDTGLIVV

-581 LAYREASEAIRTLVH
+581 LAYREASQAIRTLVN
-596 PAPVIAVHMSKIAEE
+596 PAPVIAVHMSKTEE
-611 PPPNTDVVLTGPT
+611 ELPPNTDVVLTGPT

-647 GAKPIFQ
+647 GAKPVFQ

>member
-1 MHPASFSDRNNPQRT
+1 MST
-16 PEGTPPVVSHQWPRG
+16 T
-31 AAYLSMPGDVGN
+31 
-43 MKATETKPSE
+43 ATSTKPSE

-91 ICKQQG
+91 ICRQQG

-124 FFMWKGRQY
+124 FFIWKGRQY

-202 VFDGIEKEYR
+202 VFEGIEKEYR

-235 IANRSQAMSW
+235 IVSRSGKMAW
-245 YSGPTVLDTLS
+245 YTGPTVLDTLS
-256 AFQKETAR
+256 QFKKEAAR
-264 SEQPLRLS
+264 AEQPLRLA

-280 ARRIITGRI
+280 ARRIIAGRI
-289 TAGRLKVGDHLVFSP
+289 MAGRLKVGDHLVFSP
-304 SNKRANIRTV
+304 SNKRANIKSV
-314 EAFNIEP
+314 EAFNIDP
-321 QPTEGQAG
+321 PPTEGQAG
-329 QSIGITLDEQIFVE
+329 QSVGVTLDEQIFVE
-343 RGEIASHQEHLPS
+343 RGEVASHQEHLPL
-356 VSTAFRANLFWLGKK
+356 VSTAFRANVFWLGKR

-391 VASIHRI
+391 VADIHRI

-403 LAQQQGSNSV
+403 LAQQQGSGV
-413 GKNQVAELTLRTK
+413 VQKNQVAELTLRSK
-426 APVAFDLSASFEATG
+426 APIALDLSASFESTG

-452 GGGIITELVHD
+452 GGGIVTEQVHD

-478 WVKGEVTVE
+478 WVKGEVGIE
-487 DRAQQYGHRA
+487 DRAKQYGHRA
-497 AIVLIT
+497 AVVVFT

-581 LAYREASEAIRTLVH
+581 LAYKEAVQAIRTLVH
-596 PAPVIAVHMSKIAEE
+596 PAPVIAVHMSKTEEE
-611 PPPNTDVVLTGPT
+611 PPPNTDIVLTGPT

-630 ARILDELKRRG
+630 RRIMEELKKRG

-647 GAKPIFQ
+647 GAKPTFQ